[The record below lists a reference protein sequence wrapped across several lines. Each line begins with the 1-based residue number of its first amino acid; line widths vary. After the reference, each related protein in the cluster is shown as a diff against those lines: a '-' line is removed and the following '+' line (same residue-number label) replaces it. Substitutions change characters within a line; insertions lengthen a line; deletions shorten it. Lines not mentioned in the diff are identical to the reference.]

1 MSSVLRWPCQSFAG
15 PIIAAS
21 LAVTLSLGVVP
32 SALCQETKEA
42 AVPAGESKPDEGA
55 TKDAAQEPPQN
66 PFPEAIKVPDG
77 ILEGGTAWL
86 NTDQPIDLK
95 DLKGKIVVL
104 DFWTYCCINC
114 MHVLPDLK
122 FLEEKYPNQLV
133 VIGVH
138 SAKFDNEKV
147 SESIRDAIMR
157 YEIKH
162 PVVNDSEMVIWR
174 KFGTQ
179 AWPTLALIDP
189 EGNYCGSQSGE
200 GNRELFDNVIGKLID
215 YHRAKGTLN
224 EKPLTFTTEASKAQP
239 TPLRYPGK
247 VLADAAGKRLFVTD
261 SNHNRIVVSS
271 MTGEIQQLIGSGT
284 SGLKDGSFESAEFNR
299 PQGTALVGNI
309 LYVADTENHAIRAV
323 DLESK
328 TVSTLAGTGKQG
340 TPGVQLTGPC
350 LETPLN
356 SPWSIAAVGDT
367 LYIAMAGPHQLW
379 SHKIGSGI
387 IGLFAGTGRE
397 DVINGPLLQSAFAQ
411 PSEIVADAKGEFL
424 YVVDS
429 EGSAIRKVATD
440 VAGSVTTIAGTSE
453 LPRGQSLFA
462 FGDIDETGDKA
473 RFQHPLGVAIS
484 GETLFVADSYNH
496 KIKQIDLKT
505 NAVTSWFGTKPAD
518 AAATAANRSAEL
530 LGEPGGLA
538 IAEGQ
543 LFVADTNN
551 HRIISID
558 IASKKPTVIEFP
570 GLTPP
575 TPTKPSAEPEKTD
588 MIQLDPQKVAVG
600 DKVTFNVA
608 LTIPEGNKLNTL
620 APVTWEV
627 SAEGDQQVIAADVL
641 GSRDEATTNE
651 QNVAT
656 FAVPLSKMPG
666 DASLILKMTFSY
678 CGTEENAL
686 CHLATATWK
695 LPVTVTSEGGTGE
708 IQLTFPNPDKG
719 PAAP

>member
-356 SPWSIAAVGDT
+356 SP
-367 LYIAMAGPHQLW
+367 
-379 SHKIGSGI
+379 
-387 IGLFAGTGRE
+387 
-397 DVINGPLLQSAFAQ
+397 
-411 PSEIVADAKGEFL
+411 
-424 YVVDS
+424 
-429 EGSAIRKVATD
+429 
-440 VAGSVTTIAGTSE
+440 
-453 LPRGQSLFA
+453 GQSQPWV
-462 FGDIDETGDKA
+462 T
-473 RFQHPLGVAIS
+473 RFTSPWLDRTSS
-484 GETLFVADSYNH
+484 GLT
-496 KIKQIDLKT
+496 
-505 NAVTSWFGTKPAD
+505 
-518 AAATAANRSAEL
+518 RSA
-530 LGEPGGLA
+530 
-538 IAEGQ
+538 AESSDC
-543 LFVADTNN
+543 L
-551 HRIISID
+551 
-558 IASKKPTVIEFP
+558 
-570 GLTPP
+570 
-575 TPTKPSAEPEKTD
+575 PERVVKT
-588 MIQLDPQKVAVG
+588 
-600 DKVTFNVA
+600 
-608 LTIPEGNKLNTL
+608 
-620 APVTWEV
+620 
-627 SAEGDQQVIAADVL
+627 
-641 GSRDEATTNE
+641 
-651 QNVAT
+651 
-656 FAVPLSKMPG
+656 
-666 DASLILKMTFSY
+666 
-678 CGTEENAL
+678 
-686 CHLATATWK
+686 
-695 LPVTVTSEGGTGE
+695 
-708 IQLTFPNPDKG
+708 
-719 PAAP
+719 